1 MLLFVVNLSSV
12 LAAQTG
18 KDGKQG
24 GGSVS
29 DSLSLD
35 EVVVEG
41 ARTYSRDNALHILP
55 TQAQKDASAT
65 GYGLLSR
72 LALPYVTVDEV
83 AKSVTVPP
91 ELYPPV
97 PVV

>member
-83 AKSVTVPP
+83 TKSVTVPP
-91 ELYPPV
+91 E
-97 PVV
+97 